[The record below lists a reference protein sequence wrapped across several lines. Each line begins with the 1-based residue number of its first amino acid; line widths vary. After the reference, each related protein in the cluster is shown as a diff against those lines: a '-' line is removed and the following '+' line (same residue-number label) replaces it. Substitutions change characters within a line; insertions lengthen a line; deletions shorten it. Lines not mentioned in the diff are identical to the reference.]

1 MSETVLSRQT
11 IVVISVSAGAGHVRA
26 AQALEAAAQ
35 RWHPGVAVTHI
46 DLMDLVPKLFRTAY
60 ADSYIKLVE
69 HHPAFW
75 GYLYTRTD
83 KEKADS
89 ALNRLRIAVE
99 RLNTQKL
106 KKALQDLDPGH
117 VICTHFLPAQ
127 ILSRKVR
134 KGAFKRPVWVQVT
147 DYDLHALWV
156 HSSMSGYFAANDE
169 VAWRMEERGIPRE
182 TIHVTG
188 IPIMPVFGEKR
199 SRAECAAELSLDPR
213 KTTLLMMSGGAGV
226 GGIDKLAERLLKLD
240 HDFQLIAL
248 AGKNKKLL
256 AQLSLLAR
264 RHPKRLFP
272 LGFTRTIERVMAA
285 SDLAITKP
293 GGLTTSECLA
303 VGLPMIAVA
312 PIPGQE
318 ERNAD
323 FLLENGAALK
333 ACGPAALAYRVDLL
347 LNDPKRLAA
356 LRTSALRLA
365 KPAAARSVLSIVLGP
380 AGGASRP

>member
-1 MSETVLSRQT
+1 MPDASHARKSV
-11 IVVISVSAGAGHVRA
+11 VVISVSAGAGHVRA

-69 HHPAFW
+69 RHPAVW
-75 GYLYTRTD
+75 GYLYSKTD
-83 KEKADS
+83 REKADS
-89 ALNRLRIAVE
+89 ALDRLRIAVE
-99 RLNTQKL
+99 RLNTRKL
-106 KKALQDLDPGH
+106 KQVLQALDPDH

-127 ILSRKVR
+127 VLSRKIR
-134 KGAFKRPVWVQVT
+134 KGSFKKPVWVQVT
-147 DYDLHALWV
+147 DFDLHALWV
-156 HSSMSGYFAANDE
+156 HDHMRGYFAANDE
-169 VAWRMEERGIPRE
+169 VAWRMKERGIPGE

-199 SRAECAAELSLDPR
+199 SRAECAAELGLDPR

-226 GGIDKLAERLLKLD
+226 GGIDALAGRLLELD
-240 HDFQLIAL
+240 RDFQLVAL
-248 AGKNKKLL
+248 SGKNRKLL
-256 AQLSLLAR
+256 GRLGALAR

-272 LGFTRTIERVMAA
+272 LGFTGTIERVMSA

-303 VGLPMIAVA
+303 VGLPMIVIS

-333 ACGPAALAYRVDLL
+333 AWGPAALAYRVALL
-347 LNDPKRLAA
+347 LRNPKRLAA
-356 LRTSALRLA
+356 LRTGALRIG
-365 KPAAARSVLSIVLGP
+365 KPGAARSVLSIVLGTP
-380 AGGASRP
+380 SGAERP